1 MWRGSITI
9 NKYSKIWSFL
19 HWTSKLISPNS
30 TRIYHHGN
38 EHSSTRWFLAYSI
51 LNFSPHVYRLRHGP
65 SWSLPIILSMVWT
78 FFSFFS
84 KDYIWKQT
92 SLNHGLCINNLV
104 IMLLGLLQVIWLY
117 DFMLYIYI
125 YKHCVLSHVI
135 GQHEKFKCFW
145 YTAKLNRLDNKTNT
159 DSRA

>member
-51 LNFSPHVYRLRHGP
+51 LNFSPHVYRLGHGP

-125 YKHCVLSHVI
+125 YIKTLCFEPCYRTAWKVQVLLIYSQI
-135 GQHEKFKCFW
+135 EQAW
-145 YTAKLNRLDNKTNT
+145 
-159 DSRA
+159 

>member
-1 MWRGSITI
+1 MV
-9 NKYSKIWSFL
+9 
-19 HWTSKLISPNS
+19 
-30 TRIYHHGN
+30 
-38 EHSSTRWFLAYSI
+38 LAYSI
-51 LNFSPHVYRLRHGP
+51 LNFSPHVYRLGHGP

-117 DFMLYIYI
+117 MKSSSAFDIQPNWTGLIIRQTQIHVPNSWSKRKPMSLEPRKSLKMSCLFWNWLAGSLTNER
-125 YKHCVLSHVI
+125 KLLTVDNRNWGLSI
-135 GQHEKFKCFW
+135 LFTG
-145 YTAKLNRLDNKTNT
+145 
-159 DSRA
+159 